1 MINFKSAENNLDKN
15 LTSIIAKKK
24 KKTTHE
30 NKNWDIDIF
39 LTYVCMCIPYS
50 LNSYLI

>member
-24 KKTTHE
+24 KKTHE
-30 NKNWDIDIF
+30 NKN
-39 LTYVCMCIPYS
+39 
-50 LNSYLI
+50 

>member
-24 KKTTHE
+24 KKLMKIRIET
-30 NKNWDIDIF
+30 
-39 LTYVCMCIPYS
+39 
-50 LNSYLI
+50 

>member
-24 KKTTHE
+24 KKQLMKIRIET
-30 NKNWDIDIF
+30 
-39 LTYVCMCIPYS
+39 
-50 LNSYLI
+50 

>member
-24 KKTTHE
+24 KKKQLMKIRIET
-30 NKNWDIDIF
+30 
-39 LTYVCMCIPYS
+39 
-50 LNSYLI
+50 

>member
-24 KKTTHE
+24 KKKTTHE
-30 NKNWDIDIF
+30 NKN
-39 LTYVCMCIPYS
+39 
-50 LNSYLI
+50 

>member
-24 KKTTHE
+24 KK
-30 NKNWDIDIF
+30 KN
-39 LTYVCMCIPYS
+39 
-50 LNSYLI
+50 NSWK